1 MIPIR
6 DKLPSGTRP
15 YVTYAIVGINLAVF
29 VIEIAMGR
37 AAIRS
42 LMYGL
47 GFVPAEF
54 AEALREGSVG
64 SVLTEGLTVLSS
76 AFLHGGILH
85 VLSNMW
91 SLYIFGDNVEA
102 RFGHGR
108 FALFYVL
115 SAVAAAMT
123 HVVFQSGTEAPTI
136 GASGAVAGVMG
147 AYVVMFPTARI
158 VALVPVIWIPFFFEI
173 PALIFIGLWFVL
185 QLLSGASALFG
196 DQSYGGV
203 AWWAHIGGFA
213 FALLVH
219 RLFIRKGSTQS
230 GSADGA

>member
-6 DKLPSGTRP
+6 DKLRSGTRP
-15 YVTYAIVGINLAVF
+15 YVTYGIVALN
-29 VIEIAMGR
+29 VIFFLVEIAVGR
-37 AAIRS
+37 AAIRDI
-42 LMYGL
+42 MYGL
-47 GFVPAEF
+47 GFVPAHF
-54 AEALREGSVG
+54 AQALRSGSAA
-64 SVLTEGLTVLSS
+64 SILTEGLPMLSS

-85 VLSNMW
+85 LISNMW

-108 FALFYVL
+108 FALFYLL
-115 SAVAAAMT
+115 SAVAAALT
-123 HVVFQSGTEAPTI
+123 HVLFQSGTHAPTI

-158 VALVPVIWIPFFFEI
+158 VALVPIIWIPFFFEL
-173 PALIFIGLWFVL
+173 PAMVFIGIWFVL

-196 DQSYGGV
+196 EQSYGGI

-213 FALLVH
+213 FALVVH
-219 RLFIRKGSTQS
+219 RLFRRDTPARSKAQD
-230 GSADGA
+230 DG